1 MQYKKFCKQGF
12 SLAEAMITLLI
23 VSLILA
29 AVVPVVSK
37 RQATPDKIWNY
48 TYTTTGTPTANIYWG
63 IKDGQSAVIGGHSVP
78 DSALGA
84 RLSLITAAD
93 NAALTDQ
100 VLRYSIRRPLLSF
113 FQRSGTTV
121 VPLGKISFD
130 QWSNTSIGQ
139 STLSNTTP
147 TVIDSTVA
155 TPANENV
162 VDSGMNDSGS
172 LNTAVGFGALFSNTT
187 GARNIAIGSNSLIS
201 NTNGFGNTAIGVN
214 SLKTN
219 ISGLSNVAVGTSA
232 LMLNTIGADNTAI
245 GAQALKHNLD
255 VSYNTAIGSH
265 ALWSNEKGA
274 NNIAIGVNAMRIAN
288 WYANTNTQ
296 NNSNNIAIGIS
307 ALYNNT
313 GQKNIAIGTDS
324 LKANTTGYWNV
335 ALGDSTLSTN
345 AMGIFNT
352 SIGTHTLTNTEG
364 NYNVALGYGAGWTAA
379 TVNTNEMLY
388 IEGRGDQ
395 HAPAD
400 NLIVGSFAAANR
412 YVKING
418 TLFNQSGTD
427 ITASDRRLKKDI
439 KEENTG
445 LEDILKLQIKSYK
458 FNDDKKQRTHVGVIA
473 QELQEIM
480 PDAVVVGP
488 GNDKFKE
495 ILFVDQN
502 YILFKLVNAVKQL
515 YTKTMSNLN
524 RIIVL
529 EKEIKDLKSQNKHL
543 KKELASVEERLDRL
557 ERQHPVK

>member
-1 MQYKKFCKQGF
+1 MQYKNVCKQGF

-63 IKDGQSAVIGGHSVP
+63 IKDGQTAVIGGHSVP

-139 STLSNTTP
+139 STLSNTIP

-162 VDSGMNDSGS
+162 VDSGMNDRGS
-172 LNTAVGFGALFSNTT
+172 LNTAVGFGTLFSNTT

-201 NTNGFGNTAIGVN
+201 NTTGFGNTSIGVN
-214 SLKTN
+214 SLRAN
-219 ISGLSNVAVGTSA
+219 ISGISNVAAGTSA
-232 LMLNTIGADNTAI
+232 LMLNTIGGDNTAI
-245 GAQALKHNLD
+245 GAQALKHNTD
-255 VSYNTAIGSH
+255 ASYNTAIGSH
-265 ALWSNEKGA
+265 ALWSNEKGTT
-274 NNIAIGVNAMRIAN
+274 NIAIGVNAMRIAN
-288 WYANTNTQ
+288 WYANTSTQ
-296 NNSNNIAIGIS
+296 NNYSNIAIGWS

-313 GQKNIAIGTDS
+313 GQHNIAIGADS
-324 LKANTTGYWNV
+324 QTANTTGYYNISIGDQSLRSNV
-335 ALGDSTLSTN
+335 
-345 AMGIFNT
+345 MGTYNT
-352 SIGTHTLTNTEG
+352 TVGTHTLLNTTG
-364 NYNVALGYGAGWTAA
+364 SWNVALGYGAGSSAGA
-379 TVNTNEMLY
+379 VNEMLY

-395 HAPAD
+395 HAPGD
-400 NLIVGSFAAANR
+400 NLIEGSFTAANR

-418 TLFNQSGTD
+418 TLYNQAGGV
-427 ITASDRRLKKDI
+427 IAASDRRLKKDI

-480 PDAVVVGP
+480 PDAVLAGP